1 MKGLPV
7 ISLVVVMFFSIAYDD
22 PNSQKTPDREA
33 SLVIGY
39 SSKVFSDVDIKD
51 AQAATKLWMDLLI
64 KNSESPFNK
73 SETVIFHDLTALEN
87 GLKSKSVD
95 IVVLFSQ
102 EFVEMKNRSPLC
114 RSIRRIMGNTILWK
128 SSWWPERASS
138 S

>member
-1 MKGLPV
+1 
-7 ISLVVVMFFSIAYDD
+7 MFFSIAYGD

-39 SSKVFSDVDIKD
+39 SSKVFFDVDIKD

-102 EFVEMKNRSPLC
+102 EFVEMKNRSILIPDTGLFGGLWEILFCGNPLGGQK
-114 RSIRRIMGNTILWK
+114 RQWDHPGG
-128 SSWWPERASS
+128 
-138 S
+138 